1 MKPKTWVISCGS
13 CGKWFPKIWG
23 WFRGFSGFQ
32 FGDFLGSKCAF
43 FPGLPETFRV
53 SRSLQPVTHY
63 HNPASNDI
71 LPRAVVVIIFRVVKL
86 VPSRSL
92 TFSPLKNDGT
102 GRRSGFLL
110 GETVTFQ
117 GLFLLNFSLQKIQVL
132 QPQKINMLNPKI
144 TKLKSG
150 KSWTT
155 NLHFFGFQPLPSLKL
170 TVRPW
175 K

>member
-23 WFRGFSGFQ
+23 CFRGFSGFQ

-53 SRSLQPVTHY
+53 SRSLQPATHY

-71 LPRAVVVIIFRVVKL
+71 LPRAVVVIIFRAVKL

-117 GLFLLNFSLQKIQVL
+117 GRTVKLQL
-132 QPQKINMLNPKI
+132 
-144 TKLKSG
+144 TKLLSF
-150 KSWTT
+150 TA
-155 NLHFFGFQPLPSLKL
+155 LKNSP
-170 TVRPW
+170 VEPKNHQIEIR
-175 K
+175 KII